1 MRFCMVTTFYPP
13 WGFGGD
19 AVFVQHLAHAL
30 GDRGHEIHVVHCR
43 DSFRA
48 LGGDAGDAV
57 PSAHPNV
64 VLHGLESRVGRLSP
78 LATHQTGRP
87 LFKTRELRRLLD
99 GGFDVIHFHNVS
111 LVGGPAVLRLGSAV
125 KLYTLHEY
133 WLLCP
138 THLLF
143 RFEREPCERPT
154 CFSCTLAQLRPP
166 QLWRRGGAL
175 ARSVAHVDAFLSPSR
190 FGIEIHRR
198 HGLDVPFVHLP
209 NFVPTSASD
218 GRGADARAPEEPY
231 FLYVGRLETA
241 KGAHTLLPFFRR
253 FGRAT
258 LLLAG
263 TGRDDARLRRL
274 ADGCDRIR
282 FLGALP
288 PAQLAALYRG
298 AVAVIVPSL
307 TFELFPLVVLEAFR
321 EGTPVVAR
329 NLGSLPEIVAESGGG
344 VTYDDDR
351 DLEPALERLLAD
363 RPWRDELGRRAA
375 DAQARLWSS
384 AAHVDR
390 YLDLVRD
397 LTERRA
403 ARFGAPRDA
412 KEGASCR
419 PA

>member
-30 GDRGHEIHVVHCR
+30 ADRGHEVHVVHCR

-48 LGGDAGDAV
+48 LGGRVGEAV
-57 PSAHPNV
+57 PRGHPNV
-64 VLHGLESRVGRLSP
+64 VVHGLESSFGRLSP

-87 LFKTRELRRLLD
+87 VFKTREIRRVLD
-99 GGFDVIHFHNVS
+99 QGFDVIHFHNVS
-111 LVGGPAVLRLGSAV
+111 LIGGPEVLRLGSAV

-154 CFSCTLAQLRPP
+154 CLSCSLAQRRPP
-166 QLWRRGGAL
+166 QLWRRSGAL

-198 HGLDVPFVHLP
+198 LGLDVPFQHLP
-209 NFVPTSASD
+209 NFVPATSNEP
-218 GRGADARAPEEPY
+218 GERTVRAPEEPY

-253 FGRAT
+253 WNRAT

-263 TGRDDARLRRL
+263 TGREEARLRRL

-282 FLGALP
+282 FLGAVP
-288 PAQLAALYRG
+288 PAELGALYRG

-321 EGTPVVAR
+321 EGTPIVAR
-329 NLGSLPEIVAESGGG
+329 NLGSLPEIVGESGGG
-344 VTYDDDR
+344 VRYDDDR
-351 DLEPALERLLAD
+351 DLAPALERLLSD

-375 DAQARLWSS
+375 EAQGRLWSS
-384 AAHVDR
+384 EAHVER
-390 YLDLVRD
+390 YLDIVR
-397 LTERRA
+397 EIAVRRGGRMGA
-403 ARFGAPRDA
+403 ADGGAPCNLA
-412 KEGASCR
+412 
-419 PA
+419 